1 MGDWL
6 KSEEVGMEEYF
17 PLFVSEGI
25 ESLEVASFLSE
36 QDLIEL
42 GIVKYGHIKT
52 LCLKFK
58 QYREGVEVID
68 AGCEGAGFH
77 ENIALPDF
85 DVDNMPNAAD
95 NDHDMKVAD
104 IHHHNGY
111 LYDNKQ
117 EKDEEKM
124 KDEEQK
130 NGNGSGLMAFDPMI
144 LSDVIPPILPKQVS
158 DKSFV
163 EKDQVLDGN
172 LNLDPNSNKSSL
184 SSSIDLI
191 D

>member
-1 MGDWL
+1 MG
-6 KSEEVGMEEYF
+6 EEYF

-25 ESLEVASFLSE
+25 DSLAVASFLSE

-52 LCLKFK
+52 LCHKFM
-58 QYREGVEVID
+58 QHREGVEVID
-68 AGCEGAGFH
+68 VGCEGAGFH

-95 NDHDMKVAD
+95 NDMKVAD
-104 IHHHNGY
+104 IAHNDVLNDQQSKYQKEQIQVALQNG
-111 LYDNKQ
+111 
-117 EKDEEKM
+117 DEEKM
-124 KDEEQK
+124 F
-130 NGNGSGLMAFDPMI
+130 MAFDPMN
-144 LSDVIPPILPKQVS
+144 LSDVIPPILPRQIS
-158 DKSFV
+158 DKSFM
-163 EKDQVLDGN
+163 ENANEHG
-172 LNLDPNSNKSSL
+172 KSSL